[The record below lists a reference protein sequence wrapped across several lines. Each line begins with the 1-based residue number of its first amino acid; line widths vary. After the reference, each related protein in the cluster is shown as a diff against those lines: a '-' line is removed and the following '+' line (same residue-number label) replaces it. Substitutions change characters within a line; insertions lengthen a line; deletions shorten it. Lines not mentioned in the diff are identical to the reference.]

1 MIIQINGGNDMKK
14 VFLGCIVEGI
24 IIIVSL
30 IKKDI
35 DFFTNATGIV
45 ALGSI
50 GIAMILSGL
59 VSGNI
64 YRRTAVENSEER
76 NKRISTTETFL
87 LFGLPS
93 ILTLIIY
100 FVF

>member
-1 MIIQINGGNDMKK
+1 MKK
-14 VFLGCIVEGI
+14 IFLGCIVEVI

-30 IKKDI
+30 IKKDVN
-35 DFFTNATGIV
+35 FFTNATGIV

-64 YRRTAVENSEER
+64 YRRTAVENYEDR
-76 NKRISTTETFL
+76 KKRISNTETFL

-93 ILTLIIY
+93 ILSIIIY
-100 FVF
+100 FVFLKG